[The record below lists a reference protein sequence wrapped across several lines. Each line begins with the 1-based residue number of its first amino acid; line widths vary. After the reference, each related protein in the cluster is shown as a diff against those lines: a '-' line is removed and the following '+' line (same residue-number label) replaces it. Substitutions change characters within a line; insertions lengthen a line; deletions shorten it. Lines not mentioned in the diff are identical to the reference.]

1 MGDYAASGGYYISCA
16 ATKIVAEPT
25 TLTGSIGIFG
35 LVPDISQLMTDK
47 LGLRIDGVK
56 TNKLSDLGSMGRP
69 LNEEEGALIQHMV
82 NNGYEL
88 FTKRCAD
95 GRGMSVDSI
104 KSIAEGRVWTGSMAK
119 N

>member
-1 MGDYAASGGYYISCA
+1 
-16 ATKIVAEPT
+16 
-25 TLTGSIGIFG
+25 
-35 LVPDISQLMTDK
+35 MTDK

-119 N
+119 ELNLVDQLALPSHPATHLHAEGPAYISSSGSLLQIL